1 MKKKVFSGIILL
13 FMIIPSLLTGQNKE
27 KKTYELI
34 YQDVQL
40 LKQQIMRLDK
50 QIESN
55 TEDIQKIKKQLEEL
69 LSLSSLLRTMLANSS
84 EEQKKIPAQ
93 YQIILEK
100 IETINSQFVKL
111 TDEILELRRTAVST
125 QEQTT
130 EEGVII
136 PGQVPPPDESI
147 EEAKEEAQT
156 EKQPQS
162 EISPNLS
169 PREAYEM
176 AYSDYL
182 TGNFQLAIE
191 SFLIYKENFPDS
203 PLADDAQ
210 YWIGECYFSLE
221 KYENAIEQYNELILN
236 YPGGNKVPAAYY
248 KKGLSLIELEKKE
261 EALSVFKIL
270 ISKYPLE
277 EETKLAQQK
286 IKELEIRYERCK
298 QSQ

>member
-1 MKKKVFSGIILL
+1 MKKKILSGIIFL
-13 FMIIPSLLTGQNKE
+13 FLIIPCLLTGQNKE

-55 TEDIQKIKKQLEEL
+55 TEDIQRIKKQLEEL
-69 LSLSSLLRTMLANSS
+69 LSLGSLLRTMQANSS

-93 YQIILEK
+93 YQILLDK
-100 IETINSQFVKL
+100 IEAINAQFVKFA
-111 TDEILELRRTAVST
+111 DELLELKRTALST
-125 QEQTT
+125 VDQTT

-136 PGQVPPPDESI
+136 PEQEPPPDNPVV
-147 EEAKEEAQT
+147 EAKEEEQT

-210 YWIGECYFSLE
+210 YWIGECYFSL
-221 KYENAIEQYNELILN
+221 KKHENAIEQYNKLILN
-236 YPGGNKVPAAYY
+236 YPGGDKVPSAYY
-248 KKGLSLIELEKKE
+248 KKGLSLIELEKIE

-286 IKELEIRYERCK
+286 IKELELRYERCK
-298 QSQ
+298 QP